1 TEVKQ
6 LQLSFEQMWQDLEEA
21 NAEREK
27 YEPNRKE
34 LIANISHDLKTP
46 ITCIIGYVEG
56 LMDGVA
62 NTEEKKQRYLTVIH
76 EKS

>member
-1 TEVKQ
+1 
-6 LQLSFEQMWQDLEEA
+6 MWQDLEEA

-27 YEPNRKE
+27 YEANRKE

-46 ITCIIGYVEG
+46 ITSIIGYVEG

-62 NTEEKKQRYLTVIH
+62 NTEEKTALFNGH
-76 EKS
+76 S

>member
-1 TEVKQ
+1 
-6 LQLSFEQMWQDLEEA
+6 MWQDLEEA

-27 YEPNRKE
+27 YEANRKE

-46 ITCIIGYVEG
+46 ITSIIGYVEG

-76 EKS
+76 EKV